1 MMPSIPRTISRPLS
15 LLAMAAALALPGKAG
30 AVAIVDPG
38 QAPVIITGVGN
49 PEFSGL
55 AHTGGGAFLAVA
67 DSGATL
73 HSLQVDIDP
82 TTGFVTSVT
91 GVTPPVSLAAGTDLE
106 GLVWRSST
114 QTVFVS
120 DEVGP
125 AIREYDPT
133 TGAVL
138 SSFSVPTVFS
148 SAIQNRSLEGLAM
161 APDES
166 SFWTANE
173 TALSVDGPQPTFG
186 VPTRVR
192 LQRFDGTGAATAQYA
207 YASEPGFLLGVVE
220 LLVLP
225 TGELIAMERSLGN
238 GGFQASLYE
247 VDLTGATETS
257 ALASV
262 DAPGVQP
269 VGKSLLWSRV
279 VGENFE
285 AVSLGPALSGGDLSL
300 VLTSDGGGALPPQ
313 IFALRLQVPETV
325 TAWLLA
331 CAVLAFRAFRRRA

>member
-1 MMPSIPRTISRPLS
+1 MMPPTPLS
-15 LLAMAAALALPGKAG
+15 FSRGLVLAFALVLAVPALAE
-30 AVAIVDPG
+30 AVTIVDPG
-38 QAPVIITGVGN
+38 QAPVTITGIGN

-55 AHTGGGAFLAVA
+55 AHQGGGAFLAVA

-73 HSLQVDIDP
+73 HSLQVAIDSS
-82 TTGFVTSVT
+82 TGFVTSVT
-91 GVTPPVSLAAGTDLE
+91 GATPPVSLAAGVDLE
-106 GLVWRSST
+106 GLVWRPST
-114 QTVFVS
+114 STVFAS

-138 SSFSVPTVFS
+138 SSFSVPTVYS
-148 SAIQNRSLEGLAM
+148 SALLNRSLEGLAM

-166 SFWTANE
+166 AFWTANE
-173 TALSVDGPQPTFG
+173 TALSVDGPQPNVG

-192 LQRFDGTGAATAQYA
+192 LQRFDASGAATAQYA

-225 TGELIAMERSLGN
+225 TGELLAMERFLGQN
-238 GGFQASLYE
+238 GFEASLYE
-247 VDLTGATETS
+247 VDLSGATETS

-269 VGKSLLWSRV
+269 VGKSLLWTRAT
-279 VGENFE
+279 GDNFE
-285 AVSLGPALSGGDLSL
+285 AVSLGPALDGGDLSL
-300 VLTSDGGGALPPQ
+300 VLTSDGGGALPPR
-313 IFALRLQVPETV
+313 IFALRLQVPEPG
-325 TAWLLA
+325 TAWLLV
-331 CAVLAFRAFRRRA
+331 CAFLGLGAFRRSE